1 MELEIQT
8 NPNSKIVL
16 RQLNL
21 YVPRAIFYM
30 EMKTPLRSLAE
41 IFFSVGWKSNNRDI
55 IKFRKELEKKFKM
68 SAPILT
74 SHARIALY
82 HILKYLNFPES
93 SEIIISPISLA
104 EMLKMIRLNNLKIS
118 YIGYKKNSFNLDF
131 SKINV
136 TEKTKAFLYTPIAG
150 IHSDMDE
157 LTQFCKRNNLTLIMD
172 LTQSLG
178 GKWREAA
185 LHSLCDFSF
194 YSLCDL
200 KTLHTHRG
208 AMIASQNPE
217 FNKYIEKSQLTWFL
231 PASTIYFLKFI
242 VEDFLSIMMLNRR
255 FFNFIGINILKILNR
270 MDPLLVE
277 NVTAGYGFKIKN
289 NHFFK
294 KVMASGNDWQSDEIP
309 TEQKYRFT
317 HLQARIGL
325 ERLKKFDFIE
335 SERKRKILLF
345 YKNLKLK
352 TKVIQPDFVVDSGHT
367 LWRAPLIVKDFLD
380 FQAYML
386 SKKIDVARSNLPWL
400 PDLIMDAQAPSGKEM
415 KTNCVYIPIYHY
427 LSDQEVLQIAQ
438 MVNLY
443 ETYYSEEY
451 KN

>member
-1 MELEIQT
+1 MEQDSQT
-8 NPNSKIVL
+8 NSRDNIV
-16 RQLNL
+16 RQEIGF

-30 EMKTPLRSLAE
+30 EKKTPLRSLAE
-41 IFFSVGWKSNNRDI
+41 IFFSIGWKSSDRNLI
-55 IKFRKELEKKFKM
+55 EFEKELEKKFNI

-82 HILKYLNFPES
+82 HVLKYLNFPES
-93 SEIIISPISLA
+93 SEIIMSPISLA
-104 EMLKMIRLNNLKIS
+104 EMLKMVRLNKMNIN
-118 YIGYKKNSFNLDF
+118 YIGFKKNSFNLDF
-131 SKINV
+131 SKVNV
-136 TEKTKAFLYTPIAG
+136 TERTKAFLYTPIAG

-157 LTQFCKRNNLTLIMD
+157 ITQFCRRNNLTLIMD

-185 LHSLCDFSF
+185 LHSLGDFSF
-194 YSLCDL
+194 YSFCDL

-208 AMIASQNPE
+208 AMIASRIPE
-217 FNKYIEKSQLTWFL
+217 FKTYIEKNYFSWFL
-231 PASTIYFLKFI
+231 PASTMYFLKFI
-242 VEDFLSIMMLNRR
+242 FEDLFSVIMLNRK
-255 FFNFIGINILKILNR
+255 FFNYIGVYFLKALNR
-270 MDPLLVE
+270 VDPLIAE
-277 NVTAGYGFKIKN
+277 NITAGYGFKIKN

-294 KVMASGNDWQSDEIP
+294 QVMASGNDWQSDEIP
-309 TEQKYRFT
+309 AEQKYRFT
-317 HLQARIGL
+317 CLQARIGR

-345 YKNLKLK
+345 YKNLRPK
-352 TKVIQPDFVVDSGHT
+352 TKVIQPEFVVDSGHT
-367 LWRAPLIVKDFLD
+367 FWRAPLIVEDFLD

-400 PDLIMDAQAPSGKEM
+400 PGLSLDTQAPSGEEM

-438 MVNLY
+438 VVNLY
-443 ETYYSEEY
+443 ET
-451 KN
+451 